1 VCRCCSSR
9 DRAPGEWQVALPD
22 LRSRLAAAPHVRIEE
37 PDNALMRALIETGLA
52 RAGSAFAA
60 DVPEWIARR
69 LERSY
74 AAVAAALDVLNRAS
88 IESARKISV
97 ISAKEM
103 LQNCHLL
110 PIEEED

>member
-1 VCRCCSSR
+1 M
-9 DRAPGEWQVALPD
+9 
-22 LRSRLAAAPHVRIEE
+22 
-37 PDNALMRALIETGLA
+37 NALARRAAGLLLGA
-52 RAGSAFAA
+52 LCLPLAAFAA

-97 ISAKEM
+97 ISAK
-103 LQNCHLL
+103 
-110 PIEEED
+110 PIRSTALWMASLHCNSL